1 VKVKPLKMR
10 LMKILTLILILAPA
24 PSGIAYAQRVGC
36 TSAEA
41 IESTNLTV
49 TFARLRDTGVSENE
63 ATLSIMA
70 TLKGNDLIHAVVL
83 MRIAYRHADDPGD
96 EIGRL
101 VLQECAD
108 AKSRPPRS

>member
-1 VKVKPLKMR
+1 MR

-24 PSGIAYAQRVGC
+24 PVGIAYAQQVGC
-36 TSAEA
+36 TPAEA
-41 IESTNLTV
+41 IESTDLTV
-49 TFARLRDTGVSENE
+49 TFAKLRATGVSERE
-63 ATLSIMA
+63 ATLSIMT

-83 MRIAYRHADDPGD
+83 MRIAYRHADDPRE

-101 VLQECAD
+101 VLQECVD